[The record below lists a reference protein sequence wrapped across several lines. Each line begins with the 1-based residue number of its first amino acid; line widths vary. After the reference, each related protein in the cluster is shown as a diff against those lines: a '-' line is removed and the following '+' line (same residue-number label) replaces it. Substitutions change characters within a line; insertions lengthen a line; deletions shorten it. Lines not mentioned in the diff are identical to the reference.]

1 MKRIWFIVLLLTTFT
16 GQCAERLR
24 AEAGIGWEYGVI
36 GSQLSWQTPFKPLEV
51 FATVGVDGS
60 SESGG
65 SFRGGMGVSIFL
77 SKYFA
82 VSAYGGMNSTSN
94 AYSGD
99 VDHEFGGSTGIK
111 IYFAGKNK
119 PGVVLGASYLYDGED
134 WSPLASIAYRF

>member
-1 MKRIWFIVLLLTTFT
+1 MKGIGFVILLLTASA

-36 GSQLSWQTPFKPLEV
+36 GSQVALQTPFEPLEI

-60 SESGG
+60 SEAGG

-99 VDHEFGGSTGIK
+99 VEHEFGGSTGIK

-119 PGVVLGASYLYDGED
+119 PGIVLGASYFYDGEQ